1 MTNNKA
7 QSFPAYVQET
17 DIDISKNGLEILRRR
32 YLRKGMDG
40 EFLETPAQM
49 FYRVAR
55 HVASGDETFGEDP
68 VPTTETFYHLLTQ
81 MRFVP
86 NSPTFTGADT
96 PLNQLAAC
104 FVLPIEDD
112 LGKSPDGIFATLRN
126 AALIQQTG
134 GGNGF
139 SFSRL
144 RPRNDRVMTSAG
156 VATGPVGFLEVYD
169 KAFDI
174 IKQGGTRR
182 GANMAVLNIDHP
194 DIEEFIKCKSEEG
207 HISNFN
213 ISIGI
218 SDHFMEMVEADGEL
232 ELVNPRDQSVWKTV
246 PARKLFDMIATYAHR
261 NGEPGVLFLDTANKT
276 NPVPHQYKLEAT
288 NPCGEQYL
296 GPYENCCLGSIN
308 LAHHVKQTKSGEPA
322 VDWDLLQKTTE
333 EAVHFL
339 ENVVTKNGYVPSVP
353 KLREAALRNRRIGL
367 GIMGLADMMYQ
378 LGIRYGSDLSLEF
391 AGQIMEFVR
400 YHAMRAS
407 IEFARRRGPF
417 PGIKGSI
424 YDPEKMTWEPP
435 TPLAPYTHNW
445 GRPALDWNDVVQS
458 IKQYGIRNAAQ
469 TTIAPTGTTGTVSG
483 CEGYGCEP
491 VFALAYYR
499 HVQENDEALTLA
511 YVSPLFQEALDKADL
526 TPEARQQAIDQIIR
540 EGSCQEITDL
550 PDWIRDTFVVAQDI
564 APAEHVRMQAA
575 LQRFVD
581 NSISKTIN
589 MPATATVDDVK
600 EVYKLA
606 WRLGC
611 KGLTVYVTGSRQEVV
626 LETSKTAAQ
635 KKGTDSAALTFSQPL
650 AEAAETEKPLKRRPR
665 PAILHGM
672 TYRQETPLGTAYMTI
687 NISDHNEPFEVFLTV
702 GKAGSDVAAVSEAL
716 GRLISYIL
724 RMPSHLNPRTRL
736 EHVVYQLAGIGGG
749 RSLGFGPKRV
759 RSLPDAVA
767 QVLNRFLKETEAVN
781 VQPMEEQVPAEQME
795 LPIFQIGDICP
806 ECGQATLI
814 YSEGCRK
821 CYSCGY
827 SEC

>member
-1 MTNNKA
+1 MTDHTLS
-7 QSFPAYVQET
+7 SFPAYVCEE
-17 DIDISKNGLEILRRR
+17 DINISENGLEILRRR

-40 EFLETPAQM
+40 AFLETPAQM

-55 HVASGDETFGEDP
+55 HVASADDEFSEDAT
-68 VPTTETFYHLLTQ
+68 PTTKMFYHLLTQ

-112 LGKSPDGIFATLRN
+112 LGKSPDGIFSTLRN

-144 RPRNDRVMTSAG
+144 RPRDDRVMTSAG

-194 DIEEFIKCKSEEG
+194 DIEEFIKCKSKEG
-207 HISNFN
+207 NITNFN
-213 ISIGI
+213 ISVGI
-218 SDHFMEMVEADGEL
+218 SDHFMEMVEEDGEM
-232 ELVNPRDQSVWKTV
+232 ELVNPHDQAVWKKV
-246 PARKLFDMIATYAHR
+246 RARELFDMIATYAHR
-261 NGEPGVLFLDTANKT
+261 NGEPGMLFLDTANKA
-276 NPVPHQYKLEAT
+276 NPVPQQYKLEAT

-308 LAHHVKQTKSGEPA
+308 LAHHVGYTEAGDPF
-322 VDWDLLQKTTE
+322 VDWDLLQQTTE

-339 ENVVTKNGYVPSVP
+339 ENVVTKNGYVPAVP

-367 GIMGLADMMYQ
+367 GIMGLADIMYH
-378 LGIRYGSDLSLEF
+378 LGIRYGSETSLEF
-391 AGQIMEFVR
+391 ASQIMEFVR

-407 IEFARRRGPF
+407 IDFARRRGAF

-424 YDPEKMTWEPP
+424 YDPEKITWKPP
-435 TPLAPYTHNW
+435 TPFSPYTHDW
-445 GRPALDWNDVVQS
+445 GRPALDWDAIVQG

-499 HVQENDEALTLA
+499 HVQENDEDLTLT
-511 YVSPLFQEALDKADL
+511 YVSPLFQKVLNKIDL
-526 TPEARQQAIDQIIR
+526 TPEARQRIVDEVIH
-540 EGSCQEITDL
+540 EGSCQGIDDL
-550 PDWIRDTFVVAQDI
+550 PDWIRETFVVAQDI

-626 LETSKTAAQ
+626 LETSRTAQQ
-635 KKGTDSAALTFSQPL
+635 KKGTGDVVLQQSNLD
-650 AEAAETEKPLKRRPR
+650 AEIERAHKRRPR

-672 TYRQETPLGTAYMTI
+672 TYRQETPLGTAYMTV
-687 NISDHNEPFEVFLTV
+687 NISDGNEPFEAFLTV

-724 RMPSHLNPRTRL
+724 RMPSNLNPRTRL
-736 EHVVYQLAGIGGG
+736 EHIVYQLAGIGGG

-767 QVLNRFLKETEAVN
+767 QVLDRFLKETEAVN
-781 VQPMEEQVPAEQME
+781 VQPMEENVPAEQME

-821 CYSCGY
+821 CYACGY